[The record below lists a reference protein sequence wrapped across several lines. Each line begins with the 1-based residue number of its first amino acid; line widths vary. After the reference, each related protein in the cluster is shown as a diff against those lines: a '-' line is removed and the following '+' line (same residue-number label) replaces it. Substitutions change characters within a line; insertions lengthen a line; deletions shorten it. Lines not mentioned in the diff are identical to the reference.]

1 MKLRKLGLLAS
12 VLGAFLGFGSAA
24 HAQWSGSFTD
34 MGVVYTL
41 SDTTPG
47 SNTTHTYTLVLNTSG
62 YTGPAGAFL
71 DSVNIKAWN
80 NNAGPSNVLSFT
92 FSAPSGSSWLATEG
106 AIGNGGGGTGCASG
120 TAGFTC
126 IEAATKGVFS
136 VGPTY
141 TFGFTV
147 TAANATDFLTSNIGP
162 KVGAGYANAAGDG
175 QGYGIVSVTMIPEP
189 EIYAMLLAGLG
200 LMGFVARRRHHGSA
214 AA

>member
-80 NNAGPSNVLSFT
+80 NNTGPSNVLSFT
-92 FSAPSGSSWLATEG
+92 FSAPSGSLWSATEG
-106 AIGNGGGGTGCASG
+106 PISNGGTSGCASG
-120 TAGFTC
+120 TAGFAC

-147 TAANATDFLTSNIGP
+147 AADNATDFLTSNIGP
-162 KVGAGYANAAGDG
+162 HVGAGYANSSGDG
-175 QGYGIVSVTMIPEP
+175 KGYGITSVTMIPEP